1 MFRLLIA
8 SITIVIL
15 VTGFVSQ
22 ILAFDNQ
29 VVSAHRSGCHAAHS
43 CPSDDGTYVCGD
55 TGHGCNNEKGSSNKK
70 KDSNSKNDDNKSSK
84 SESESETSKSTI
96 TNNPSPALPK
106 STSREGI
113 EISGVITRVIDGDTL
128 EVNDIAIRLALVN
141 TPEVGEAGYSTA
153 KEFVIDNCL
162 NKNGEV
168 DIDDGQRRGSFGREI
183 GVVYCNGM
191 NLNQAL
197 MSNNLAVILTEFCE
211 VSEFANEP
219 WAEPSCSPNSN
230 QEEDQNIS
238 NNEDPN
244 SEVTISRTTESNEN
258 GNILSDPS
266 NYQLITRMG
275 GLGTGHG
282 QFNHPASIETDQNGQ
297 RIYVA
302 DLDNNRIQ
310 VLDGDGNFITQ
321 WGTFGNG
328 EGQFNGPGSIAVDD
342 DHKIVFVAD
351 IQNNRIQKFDTEGN
365 FITQWGIL
373 GKGAGE
379 FDHPGDIALD
389 PDEEILY
396 VTDIY
401 NNRIQKFYYD
411 GNYISEWGK
420 FGTGD
425 GEFNRPAGI
434 SIDPENKII
443 YVSDTANNRVQV
455 FNTDGS
461 FTGKWGSLG
470 SNDGQ
475 FVRPDGILY
484 GASDNLVYI
493 ADRRNHRIQVFD
505 DQGSFVNK
513 WQISDSQSE
522 DVIKPR
528 DIAIDSAGQA
538 YIVDKDHSNVLIY
551 DVQGNPL
558 TTVSNLVNEDLIIPN
573 TMASEITND
582 PTRHGKSYFAETFET
597 RVDDPVYV
605 VSHSTKRDR
614 LLGDL
619 YYDSIGEIEN
629 RGEEDVSFVK
639 IIATFYDKDDIV
651 IGTDYTY
658 TDPSDLRPGQKAPY
672 DISISDS
679 DVDVNEIAR
688 ASYTLEWD

>member
-1 MFRLLIA
+1 MLP
-8 SITIVIL
+8 
-15 VTGFVSQ
+15 
-22 ILAFDNQ
+22 
-29 VVSAHRSGCHAAHS
+29 HS
-43 CPSDDGTYVCGD
+43 CPSDHGTYTCGD
-55 TGHGCNNEKGSSNKK
+55 TGHGCNNDKSGSSKK

-84 SESESETSKSTI
+84 SKSKSKTSKSTN
-96 TNNPSPALPK
+96 TNNPTPTLPK

-128 EVNDIAIRLALVN
+128 EVNDITIRLALVN
-141 TPEVGEAGYSTA
+141 TPEVDEAGYSSA
-153 KEFVIDNCL
+153 KKFVVDNCL

-183 GVVYCNGM
+183 GIVYCDGM
-191 NLNQAL
+191 NINQAL

-211 VSEFANEP
+211 VSEFANEQ
-219 WAEPSCSPNSN
+219 WAKSSCSPNSS
-230 QEEDQNIS
+230 QEDQINS
-238 NNEDPN
+238 NNEDTN
-244 SEVTISRTTESNEN
+244 SEDTKSPTDSNQYISLDSTNYELVTK
-258 GNILSDPS
+258 
-266 NYQLITRMG
+266 MG

-282 QFNHPASIETDQNGQ
+282 QFDHPASIETDQNGQ

-310 VLDGDGNFITQ
+310 VLDGDGNFITE

-328 EGQFNGPGSIAVDD
+328 DGEFNSPGSIAVDD

-351 IQNNRIQKFDTEGN
+351 IKNNRIQKFDTEGN

-373 GKGAGE
+373 GKGPGE

-420 FGTGD
+420 FGSRD
-425 GEFNRPAGI
+425 SEFNRPAGI
-434 SIDPENKII
+434 SIDPENNII

-455 FNTDGS
+455 FDSDGS
-461 FTGKWGSLG
+461 FIKKWGSLG
-470 SNDGQ
+470 SNNGQ

-484 GASDNLVYI
+484 DGSDNLVYV

-505 DQGSFVNK
+505 SKGTFTDN
-513 WQISDSQSE
+513 WQVSDSQSE
-522 DVIKPR
+522 NVIKPR
-528 DIAIDSAGQA
+528 DIALDSSGQA
-538 YIVDKDHSNVLIY
+538 FIVDKDNSNLLIY
-551 DVQGNPL
+551 DVAAKDAL
-558 TTVSNLVNEDLIIPN
+558 SNVVDLKNEDSSSSITL
-573 TMASEITND
+573 ASEISND
-582 PTRHGKSYFAETFET
+582 LTRHGKSYFAETFET
-597 RVDDPVYV
+597 NPDDPVYV

-614 LLGDL
+614 ILGDL
-619 YYDSIGEIEN
+619 YYDLVGEIKN
-629 RGEEDVSFVK
+629 RGEEDVSYVK
-639 IIATFYDKDDIV
+639 IIATLYDKDDIV

-658 TDPSDLRPGQKAPY
+658 TDPSDLRSGQRAPY
-672 DISISDS
+672 DISLSDS
-679 DVDVNEIAR
+679 DVDVDKIAK
-688 ASYTLEWD
+688 ATYSLEWD